1 MWCRPLPPPAIDLIL
16 FFFTRPLHS
25 NSTVENVSRYLV
37 RVAVYLRV
45 KLSDVVL
52 NPSTILTTSLHHW
65 VDRFTQQYVRVQ
77 KKWNPLNFLVLGGGN
92 ACSLTW
98 TSHRTVYD
106 YSPFRIWNWLNSFF
120 FILIDHRRFFL
131 LGGSLTQR
139 TRCRCIVA
147 GFYICHAREHE
158 SERRDLMKIAF
169 HVKSFTASLKSR
181 MRHSISRLVR

>member
-25 NSTVENVSRYLV
+25 SSTVENVSRYLV

-77 KKWNPLNFLVLGGGN
+77 KKWNPLNFLVLGGRKCLFIDMN
-92 ACSLTW
+92 I
-98 TSHRTVYD
+98 TSYHRTVYD

-120 FILIDHRRFFL
+120 LYWSI
-131 LGGSLTQR
+131 
-139 TRCRCIVA
+139 IVA
-147 GFYICHAREHE
+147 FFSSVAHSL
-158 SERRDLMKIAF
+158 SERD
-169 HVKSFTASLKSR
+169 VDASLLAFIFAMWGS
-181 MRHSISRLVR
+181 MRANDVIWWKLHSMSNPLRHLSNHVWDIPSLA